1 MNSADFMYK
10 INMLIVHRALH
21 TGEFVRIAKDAKEG
35 VFAAHLLFSDIWD
48 SFTALIL
55 LWEFYSFIYL
65 FITWEVLNN
74 CSFRTVII
82 LAFGGKSRK
91 KKKVENK
98 IFHLSWS
105 SNWFCQFTK
114 MLKILPF
121 YLKLLWEMVSVS
133 KISLE
138 RESQVVCNLRH
149 ISCSPS
155 LLLEGRSQSTLTV
168 C

>member
-10 INMLIVHRALH
+10 INVLIVHRALH
-21 TGEFVRIAKDAKEG
+21 TGEFVRIEKDAKEG

-91 KKKVENK
+91 KKK
-98 IFHLSWS
+98 SWKQ
-105 SNWFCQFTK
+105 NFPLV
-114 MLKILPF
+114 LK
-121 YLKLLWEMVSVS
+121 
-133 KISLE
+133 
-138 RESQVVCNLRH
+138 
-149 ISCSPS
+149 
-155 LLLEGRSQSTLTV
+155 
-168 C
+168 